1 MGLIS
6 RVSSR
11 TYRKK
16 MGKKPFKPKS
26 LSKTRR
32 TGKNQ
37 RNSGTKKTKIGNKHV
52 AEAWDHSKSMK
63 KNLAPIGLASDPNKI
78 LPVETMRE
86 KLKKQMKK
94 EDADRLKV
102 EEKSVVEKP
111 EVLEKLEADAK
122 VKLKSKFRITR

>member
-32 TGKNQ
+32 SGKNQ

-52 AEAWDHSKSMK
+52 AEAWDHSKSMT
-63 KNLAPIGLASDPNKI
+63 KNLASIGLATDPNKI
-78 LPVETMRE
+78 LPVETMKQ
-86 KLKKQMKK
+86 KLIKK
-94 EDADRLKV
+94 EDVDRLDLP
-102 EEKSVVEKP
+102 EKAKIEKP

-122 VKLKSKFRITR
+122 